1 VARYPLLRGSWLL
14 AAWAC
19 LAWTGVAAQRA
30 DFALESPSAESR
42 HVADWVLH
50 SRDHGNRPFVIV
62 DKVRSRMFVFDA
74 LGGLRGSASVLT
86 GMATGDDSVPG
97 IGQRALRNIRPV
109 ERTTPAGRFVAEL
122 GPSLKGGEILWIDYD
137 AGVALHTVVDTVA
150 SERRL
155 QRLASIVPADHR
167 ITYGCINVPVGFFE
181 TVLAPLF
188 RHTSGVVYIL
198 PETRSSRA
206 VFGSY
211 DIPGRTP

>member
-1 VARYPLLRGSWLL
+1 VARSTLLRGSWLL

-19 LAWTGVAAQRA
+19 LAWMGAAAKQA
-30 DFALESPSAESR
+30 DFVLETPSAESR

-50 SRDHGNRPFVIV
+50 SRDHGNGPFVIV

-74 LGGLRGSASVLT
+74 LGVLRGSAPVLT

-97 IGQRALRNIRPV
+97 IGQRAMHKILPA
-109 ERTTPAGRFVAEL
+109 ERTTPAGRFVAAL

-155 QRLASIVPADHR
+155 QRLASVVPADHR

-188 RHTSGVVYIL
+188 RHSSGVVYIL
-198 PETRSSRA
+198 PETRSSRV